1 MKRPGSLA
9 AGGCRSALVD
19 SPGGLHRLGFASA
32 LAVICALA
40 AGGLSPA
47 RALAASPSTLAW
59 STSVLVDSQAPFAAT
74 SEVTDVS
81 CVGSSLCVAVGA
93 GGKVVTSTDPAD
105 GGTATWT
112 VARVDSEN
120 SLTSV
125 SCPSVSLCLAV
136 DSAGDVVA
144 TTNPTGGASA
154 WKVEHVDN
162 ATVLCGTSDQC
173 QASLDDVSCPSA
185 SLCVAVDY

>member
-93 GGKVVTSTDPAD
+93 GGKVVTST
-105 GGTATWT
+105 G
-112 VARVDSEN
+112 VSDSI
-120 SLTSV
+120 
-125 SCPSVSLCLAV
+125 
-136 DSAGDVVA
+136 GDIR
-144 TTNPTGGASA
+144 GASM
-154 WKVEHVDN
+154 VEFESIEAAVEVAKGSPN
-162 ATVLCGTSDQC
+162 LAFGGSVEVLQEY
-173 QASLDDVSCPSA
+173 ARPR
-185 SLCVAVDY
+185 